1 MTKHTLARA
10 AAMMCANPEFQKWM
24 GCSTK
29 DETAEAVRVYCG
41 VDSRSQLDT
50 NAGAAEM
57 FHTLRKQFINR
68 KEEQCK

>member
-1 MTKHTLARA
+1 MTNHTLARA
-10 AAMMCANPEFQKWM
+10 AAMMCANPDFQKWM
-24 GCSTK
+24 GFDTK

-68 KEEQCK
+68 NEP